1 MNNNTTKQI
10 DATTQRSTSN
20 LVSTQSARERSVRE
34 ISTQVDKHKANKHRW
49 TK

>member
-20 LVSTQSARERSVRE
+20 LVSTQSARERSVRGNQYT
-34 ISTQVDKHKANKHRW
+34 SRQTQSK
-49 TK
+49 